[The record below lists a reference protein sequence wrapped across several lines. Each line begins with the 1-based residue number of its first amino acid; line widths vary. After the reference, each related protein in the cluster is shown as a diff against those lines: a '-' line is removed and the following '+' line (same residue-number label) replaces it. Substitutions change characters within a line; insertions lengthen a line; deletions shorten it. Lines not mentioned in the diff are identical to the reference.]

1 VVTAAIAAATELPQR
16 PGFAR
21 LASLVR

>member
-16 PGFAR
+16 PGLAR